1 MSKEA
6 VIVGAGPAGI
16 SAAIYLVRAGV
27 PVTIIYKDEGAL
39 GKAVS
44 IDNYYGF
51 PGGIS
56 GHDLFVRGL
65 EQAKELGAK
74 VVQDEV
80 VGLVW
85 EEKITVLTK
94 SERYP
99 ADVIVLAT
107 GAARIAPKI
116 EGLKDLE
123 GRGVSYCAVCD
134 AFFYR
139 QKDVAVIGNGE
150 YALHEATVLADTSRH
165 VTIFTLGKEPEFGAV
180 ECDNIEVDRRKIMR
194 LNGQESLESV
204 ELEDGSIIPVSGL
217 FVAVGVA
224 GSSDFARKLGAEV
237 DGARIVVNAD
247 CASAIEGVYACGDCN
262 GGMLQVAKAVYDG
275 AKAASH
281 AIKYLR
287 SLA

>member
-1 MSKEA
+1 M
-6 VIVGAGPAGI
+6 
-16 SAAIYLVRAGV
+16 
-27 PVTIIYKDEGAL
+27 
-39 GKAVS
+39 
-44 IDNYYGF
+44 
-51 PGGIS
+51 
-56 GHDLFVRGL
+56 
-65 EQAKELGAK
+65 
-74 VVQDEV
+74 
-80 VGLVW
+80 
-85 EEKITVLTK
+85 
-94 SERYP
+94 
-99 ADVIVLAT
+99 
-107 GAARIAPKI
+107 
-116 EGLKDLE
+116 
-123 GRGVSYCAVCD
+123 
-134 AFFYR
+134 
-139 QKDVAVIGNGE
+139 
-150 YALHEATVLADTSRH
+150 LADTSRH

>member
-1 MSKEA
+1 MTKEA
-6 VIVGAGPAGI
+6 VIIGAGPAGI
-16 SAAIYLVRAGV
+16 SAAVYLVRAGV
-27 PVTIIYKDEGAL
+27 PTTILYKDEGAL

-74 VVQDEV
+74 IVQDEV
-80 VGLVW
+80 VGIVW
-85 EEKITVLTK
+85 EDKISVLTK

-99 ADVIVLAT
+99 ADVIILST

-116 EGLKDLE
+116 ENLKNLE

-139 QKDVAVIGNGE
+139 QKDVAVIGSGE

-165 VTIFTLGKEPEFGAV
+165 VTIFTLGREPEFESV
-180 ECDNIEVDRRKIMR
+180 PRSNIEVDRRKIKR
-194 LNGQESLESV
+194 LNGEDALESV
-204 ELEDGSIIPVSGL
+204 ELDDGTVVPVSGL

-224 GSSDFARKLGAEV
+224 GSSDFARKLGAQVE
-237 DGARIVVNAD
+237 GARIVVDDN
-247 CASAIEGVYACGDCN
+247 CASAIDGVYACGDCT
-262 GGMLQVAKAVYDG
+262 GGMLQVAKAVHDG

-287 SLA
+287 TLS